1 MIVIYQILTMI
12 ISTVSM
18 LLIIWFILGLLF
30 AFNVVGRS
38 NPFLVA
44 VNDSLSR
51 LFEPVLR
58 PIRRILPDT
67 GAMDFSPLILIMI
80 INALQMI
87 LNWSGPY

>member
-38 NPFLVA
+38 NQFLVA